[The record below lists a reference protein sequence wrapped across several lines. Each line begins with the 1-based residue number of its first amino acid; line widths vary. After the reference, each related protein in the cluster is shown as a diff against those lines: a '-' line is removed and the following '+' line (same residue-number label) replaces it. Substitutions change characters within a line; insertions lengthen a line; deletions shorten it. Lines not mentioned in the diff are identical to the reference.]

1 MVTIVGV
8 DPAASWL
15 ATSKEVSALW
25 RRFLPEHSTTGPT
38 ISNDDSQIVSA
49 VNSLPGLA
57 LPPTG
62 GLLVLLGGY
71 ILLIGP
77 LNYLVLRRLDRRE
90 WAWITM
96 PVLIAVFAVA
106 AYGYGALLR
115 GVEVIVNEISI
126 VRGAPD
132 AAEGSALVY
141 LGVFSPTRGTYQVAV
156 AGGALLSSPIA
167 GDIFGTGDGLTMDV
181 LQGNPSR
188 VRDLAVGV
196 NTLRV
201 IRAESATVVPRI
213 SATLRLVDGV
223 LTGSV
228 TNNSDTSL
236 EKVAV
241 VLGSSVAVLGDLPA
255 GAKKDVSLR
264 LTTNANQMSLSDRIL
279 GQVFFGDTGGGFS
292 EESQRQ
298 LVRASVLNQ
307 LTYDP
312 FVGYSGR
319 LDAETPVLLAW
330 GTQDVLDVRIEGQQ
344 PRRVANTL
352 FYVPI
357 SMTVSGK
364 TTFAGDLIRSSVV
377 ASDAMFFSKDPTWL
391 NLGAGSATIAYRPI
405 SFEGTLEPSELAIS
419 MTMGEPMRDGEGKP
433 IGPLPV
439 VPVRCTDEANTEPA
453 GCEPRVQD
461 LPEVELF
468 DRTGEG
474 AWVRLPH
481 LTPGGRYVVDDPARY
496 VDPASGGVLV
506 RFVNDQP
513 DMQFG
518 FQFGVAITGHVE

>member
-1 MVTIVGV
+1 
-8 DPAASWL
+8 
-15 ATSKEVSALW
+15 
-25 RRFLPEHSTTGPT
+25 
-38 ISNDDSQIVSA
+38 
-49 VNSLPGLA
+49 
-57 LPPTG
+57 
-62 GLLVLLGGY
+62 
-71 ILLIGP
+71 
-77 LNYLVLRRLDRRE
+77 
-90 WAWITM
+90 
-96 PVLIAVFAVA
+96 
-106 AYGYGALLR
+106 
-115 GVEVIVNEISI
+115 VEV
-126 VRGAPD
+126 P
-132 AAEGSALVY
+132 
-141 LGVFSPTRGTYQVAV
+141 
-156 AGGALLSSPIA
+156 GGALLSSPIA
-167 GDIFGTGDGLTMDV
+167 GDIFGTGEGLTMDV

-213 SATLRLVDGV
+213 SATLRLIDGV

-241 VLGSSVAVLGDLPA
+241 VLGGSVAVLGDIPA

-264 LTTNANQMSLSDRIL
+264 LATNANQTSLSERIL
-279 GQVFFGDTGGGFS
+279 GQVLFGDGGGAFS

-357 SMTVSGK
+357 SMAVSGK

-391 NLGAGSATIAYRPI
+391 NLGTGSATIAYRPI
-405 SFEGTLEPSELAIS
+405 AFEGTFEPSELAIS
-419 MTMGEPMRDGEGKP
+419 MTMGEPMRDVDLKP

-439 VPVRCTDEANTEPA
+439 VPVRCTDETNTEPA
-453 GCEPRVQD
+453 GCQPLVQD
-461 LPEVELF
+461 GLPEVELF
-468 DRTGEG
+468 DRSGEG
-474 AWVRLPH
+474 TWVRLPH
-481 LTPGGRYVVDDPARY
+481 LAPGGRYVVDDPARY
-496 VDPASGGVLV
+496 VDPVSGGVLV

-513 DMQFG
+513 DASFG
-518 FQFGVAITGHVE
+518 FQFGVAITGHVQ